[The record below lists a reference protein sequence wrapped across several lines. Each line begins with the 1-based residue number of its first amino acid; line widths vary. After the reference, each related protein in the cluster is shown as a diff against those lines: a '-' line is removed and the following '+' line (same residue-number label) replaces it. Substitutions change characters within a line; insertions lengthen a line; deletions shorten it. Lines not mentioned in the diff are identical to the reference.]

1 MTRPPAIRTIPPSF
15 HAKKSQVLRSLNQ
28 PTESYTD
35 NSPKGTVDA
44 QIRDLIDE
52 INAYEGFVTTS
63 SCAGRVAVFVE
74 GPRRES
80 TGAGKAKGI
89 ISTST
94 STSTGGGDSLVG
106 KGGAQTGH
114 SQGDGGDLVNDDDDD
129 RDDGRHGPVIV
140 GGGGG
145 GGGDSW
151 VGVNGASTRAT
162 TTAPT
167 TTTTTTSPGGKGGG
181 RWLFV
186 SHDRITVPRSRC
198 GTITTTT
205 TTMMTDTS
213 TGTGTKIDKD
223 YNTIHGEYFSR
234 LFNLDGKGEAAPI
247 PALSSPSSSS
257 PPRLVHLT
265 FSPLILHI
273 HCASL
278 LHARPLLAAAIN
290 AGFRESGVQSLRV
303 LDPQEADKGVMVA
316 VRTAGLSFDTVV
328 GYVDESKVEVD
339 EGEGDTAAPQHNET
353 VHRIVGEEYLRM
365 CVAVV
370 NQRFGWNEE
379 RRERFREELK
389 RAMEREGLASGVATG
404 WEDKEA
410 RRKRKR
416 EEGLARQMRTRR
428 EGEEENT
435 IKDDVSTWRHE
446 VDTVNTIDN
455 VLDVLDIG

>member
-1 MTRPPAIRTIPPSF
+1 MTRPPAMRTIPPSF
-15 HAKKSQVLRSLNQ
+15 HAKKSQVLRSLTQ

-80 TGAGKAKGI
+80 TGVAKVKGI

-94 STSTGGGDSLVG
+94 STSTSTGDRDSVVG
-106 KGGAQTGH
+106 KGEAQTRH

-129 RDDGRHGPVIV
+129 DDDDDHDDARHGPVIV
-140 GGGGG
+140 GSR
-145 GGGDSW
+145 DSG
-151 VGVNGASTRAT
+151 VGVNGASRRAT
-162 TTAPT
+162 TTAPTTMT

-198 GTITTTT
+198 GTIPT
-205 TTMMTDTS
+205 
-213 TGTGTKIDKD
+213 TGTEIEKD
-223 YNTIHGEYFSR
+223 YDTIHGDYFSR
-234 LFNLDGKGEAAPI
+234 LFDLDGEGEAGPI

-328 GYVDESKVEVD
+328 GYVDEGEVEVD
-339 EGEGDTAAPQHNET
+339 DVDGDTAAPQHTET

-370 NQRFGWNEE
+370 NERFGWNEE

-416 EEGLARQMRTRR
+416 EEGLARQMRTRMD
-428 EGEEENT
+428 GEDENT
-435 IKDDVSTWRHE
+435 KDDASTWRHE
-446 VDTVNTIDN
+446 VDTVDTIDN
-455 VLDVLDIG
+455 ILDVLDIG